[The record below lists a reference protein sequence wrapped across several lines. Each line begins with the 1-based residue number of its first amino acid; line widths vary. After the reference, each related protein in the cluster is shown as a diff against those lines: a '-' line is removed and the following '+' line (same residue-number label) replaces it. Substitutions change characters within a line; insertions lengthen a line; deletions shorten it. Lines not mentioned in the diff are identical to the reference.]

1 MDSKPTAP
9 HDDEPELTPTGK
21 LLLTIATPLGVLM
34 IGIIV
39 CIMGICMH
47 YLPGW

>member
-1 MDSKPTAP
+1 MDTKPT

-21 LLLTIATPLGVLM
+21 LALTIATPLGLM
-34 IGIIV
+34 SIGLAVI
-39 CIMGICMH
+39 IMGICMH